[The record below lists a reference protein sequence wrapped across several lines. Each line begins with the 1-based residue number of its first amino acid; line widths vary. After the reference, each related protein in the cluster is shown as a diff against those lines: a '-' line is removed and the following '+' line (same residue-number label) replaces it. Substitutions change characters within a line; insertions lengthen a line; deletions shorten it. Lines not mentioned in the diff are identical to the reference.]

1 MATTIVIA
9 TAIRERKEKKRK
21 GMINIIDALKQTKD
35 NSIDH
40 DSGED
45 TVLGEGRTI

>member
-9 TAIRERKEKKRK
+9 PNSNKGKKRK
-21 GMINIIDALKQTKD
+21 EMINIIDALKQTKD